1 MDYSISEAGKLTNRH
16 PDSVRRAIRAGK
28 LKATKHPTAG
38 YRITDT
44 DLEAWAGRPPQSA
57 DLDELETARAT
68 IEAQAA
74 ELEAARALIESRV
87 AELEAARVQIANLGT
102 IFDDESADLEA
113 ARVELDAANQARQ
126 AARETIE
133 TLRDQLTRERQA
145 ADAAHETQ
153 RVLTATVAALTY
165 KLEALP
171 PGKTRRP
178 WLRFRSIENRP
189 PAER

>member
-1 MDYSISEAGKLTNRH
+1 MDYSISEAGKLTGRSS
-16 PDSVRRAIRAGK
+16 DTVRRAIRAGK
-28 LKATKHPTAG
+28 LKATKHLTAG

-44 DLEAWAGRPPQSA
+44 DIEAWAGRPPQSA
-57 DLDELETARAT
+57 DH
-68 IEAQAA
+68 A
-74 ELEAARALIESRV
+74 ELEAARALIESQA
-87 AELEAARVQIANLGT
+87 AELEAAREQIANLGT
-102 IFDDESADLEA
+102 IFEDESADLEA

>member
-1 MDYSISEAGKLTNRH
+1 MEYSISEAGKHTGRSA
-16 PDSVRRAIRAGK
+16 DTVRRAIRAGK
-28 LKATKHPTAG
+28 LKAAKHPTAG

-44 DLEAWAGRPPQSA
+44 DLEAWAGQPTA
-57 DLDELETARAT
+57 DLST
-68 IEAQAA
+68 
-74 ELEAARALIESRV
+74 ELEAARATIERQ
-87 AELEAARVQIANLGT
+87 AADLETLRDQLETLGT

-189 PAER
+189 TAEH